1 MKWRNKYHKG
11 FNRLWF
17 VITCI
22 PVVIALIYS
31 QLGSDFKT
39 DRYVDGYVSYKLF
52 ARYDEDTIA
61 EWIQQKWRKKHNPD
75 NPVSAVLFAARW
87 LTELKSLP
95 EAKHYTDDEL
105 ESIINRAIKSE
116 KTYSGRLSAKRQQ
129 ALIYF
134 SITLAVCIAIF
145 GFGHG
150 VFLVVWWIIRGFR

>member
-1 MKWRNKYHKG
+1 MQWLNKYHKG
-11 FNRLWF
+11 FNQLWF

-31 QLGSDFKT
+31 QSGGEFKT

-52 ARYDEDTIA
+52 ARVDEDTIA

-75 NPVSAVLFAARW
+75 NPVSAALFAARW

-116 KTYSGRLSAKRQQ
+116 KTYSERLSANRQE